1 MYKQT
6 DNKAQEKMLIIN
18 SLARYKPNHNEIT
31 IQHSVEWVKSETKP
45 RKTENVSVAKEVE
58 KIRKHTLLMGM

>member
-1 MYKQT
+1 
-6 DNKAQEKMLIIN
+6 MLIIN